1 MTYLRE
7 SYIPNMAS
15 AFPDESQYAD
25 DSYSVTTFEEEGTPP
40 HTFQISAE
48 AQRRLSSMGREFGE
62 DGEEFRGFNI
72 DDQPSQRVLSVI
84 APPSERG
91 HRRMLVSDSRND
103 PNWTGGTVKMYP
115 VESQFITVPP
125 SNSVPGMEPPL
136 TSTLRS
142 QAPPRPNV
150 LNRLIS
156 AAQPPI
162 PTAEVRGL
170 QPENTDIGNFQ
181 QNCPTQTRRQLQHNN
196 LSVGNTQQNC
206 PTQTRGQLQPNNR
219 SAGRSQVTVRPRMT
233 QHNLILN
240 EQNDI
245 IPEYNTSANVNNS
258 PHNLQTDT
266 NKQMY
271 SNLNKSFSHEED
283 ESNPNYGLIGQNR
296 LQNLRRNT
304 TGGRKQGFTQYNFNP
319 VNKDSKI
326 SGPSTNII
334 NLPASGHGGGQYYA
348 PDHPKPDSGV
358 TRQNGPNYPIPD
370 GSNFPTS
377 GHSNRGQNAP
387 CYPASGHGVTGQ
399 NEPRFQMPEDDMG
412 QNNFPTYPAPNGN
425 TMVHNAPNYPESNQR
440 VSEQNINTNYPVQ
453 NHINAQQDNIGHHHS
468 SQDGDHNRG
477 IINRRLETETKVH
490 LHRLGRT
497 VNFVQTDII
506 NVREALNQT
515 HLDYNLICSLT
526 AELKGHLSLTKR
538 LRDSAAPY
546 INLCTSLDLAETLF
560 EIELRIPEW
569 EGCLSLATATIQK
582 MERNSMQ
589 ITSQNATRKKAV
601 KVSTSE
607 FPKFDGI
614 INYFDWWAKWTYLA
628 TASQLDEDNL
638 TIKLKE
644 SLVDN
649 AEEIIGSSLMST
661 GTFQEIKE
669 KLESVYDQ
677 PILRMQQATKEFFN
691 IKIEG
696 DTVMDARK
704 MMTEGSDALRRAM
717 KAGLTLE
724 TLMSN
729 LLLMKLPEKIREKM
743 IVELNQTCPFYNITE
758 KQLNNAFYTAS
769 STSGSEKGSSIGAYQ
784 QQTVTKS
791 GNGKGSYKGSYQ
803 QQPYKYQIKCL
814 LHSRY
819 THPYDI
825 PCNIE
830 PTETRRRLQY
840 EQRCLCCGWGKRRHI
855 EEGGCKYVS
864 CQHHPKENHHTSTC
878 DGKDFSHP
886 GCQFDL
892 SNKTPNS
899 GVS

>member
-1 MTYLRE
+1 
-7 SYIPNMAS
+7 
-15 AFPDESQYAD
+15 
-25 DSYSVTTFEEEGTPP
+25 
-40 HTFQISAE
+40 
-48 AQRRLSSMGREFGE
+48 
-62 DGEEFRGFNI
+62 
-72 DDQPSQRVLSVI
+72 
-84 APPSERG
+84 
-91 HRRMLVSDSRND
+91 
-103 PNWTGGTVKMYP
+103 
-115 VESQFITVPP
+115 
-125 SNSVPGMEPPL
+125 
-136 TSTLRS
+136 
-142 QAPPRPNV
+142 
-150 LNRLIS
+150 
-156 AAQPPI
+156 
-162 PTAEVRGL
+162 
-170 QPENTDIGNFQ
+170 
-181 QNCPTQTRRQLQHNN
+181 
-196 LSVGNTQQNC
+196 
-206 PTQTRGQLQPNNR
+206 
-219 SAGRSQVTVRPRMT
+219 
-233 QHNLILN
+233 
-240 EQNDI
+240 
-245 IPEYNTSANVNNS
+245 
-258 PHNLQTDT
+258 
-266 NKQMY
+266 
-271 SNLNKSFSHEED
+271 
-283 ESNPNYGLIGQNR
+283 
-296 LQNLRRNT
+296 
-304 TGGRKQGFTQYNFNP
+304 
-319 VNKDSKI
+319 
-326 SGPSTNII
+326 
-334 NLPASGHGGGQYYA
+334 
-348 PDHPKPDSGV
+348 
-358 TRQNGPNYPIPD
+358 
-370 GSNFPTS
+370 
-377 GHSNRGQNAP
+377 
-387 CYPASGHGVTGQ
+387 
-399 NEPRFQMPEDDMG
+399 
-412 QNNFPTYPAPNGN
+412 
-425 TMVHNAPNYPESNQR
+425 
-440 VSEQNINTNYPVQ
+440 
-453 NHINAQQDNIGHHHS
+453 
-468 SQDGDHNRG
+468 
-477 IINRRLETETKVH
+477 
-490 LHRLGRT
+490 
-497 VNFVQTDII
+497 
-506 NVREALNQT
+506 
-515 HLDYNLICSLT
+515 
-526 AELKGHLSLTKR
+526 
-538 LRDSAAPY
+538 
-546 INLCTSLDLAETLF
+546 
-560 EIELRIPEW
+560 
-569 EGCLSLATATIQK
+569 

-784 QQTVTKS
+784 QQTEIKS